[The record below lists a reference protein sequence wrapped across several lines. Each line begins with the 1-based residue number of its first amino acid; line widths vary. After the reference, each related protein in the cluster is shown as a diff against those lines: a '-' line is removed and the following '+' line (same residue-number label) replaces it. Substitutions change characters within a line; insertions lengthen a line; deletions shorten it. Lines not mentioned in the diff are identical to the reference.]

1 MILVARSIAVYGFF
15 RAMVPVRQRFWKK
28 RKDGIRQRYWKK
40 TKRKKAIIASGR
52 YEFTGKG
59 RDLYRAVIVAQ
70 KVVPKGYVRVSA
82 DKFVEKPYDYG
93 FDGVWIE
100 KDVESG

>member
-1 MILVARSIAVYGFF
+1 MTKSIAVYGSF
-15 RAMVPVRQRFWKK
+15 RAKVPVKQRFWKK

-40 TKRKKAIIASGR
+40 TRRKKAVEASGR

-59 RDLYRAVIVAQ
+59 KDLYRAVIIAQ
-70 KVVPKGYVRVSA
+70 KVVPKGYVRVPA
-82 DKFVEKPYDYG
+82 KKFVERPHDYG

-100 KDVESG
+100 QDVESG